1 MSSPNADIVT
11 VSDSLTRIVETREP
25 NKIRTISETSTI
37 GETLQAFKNGQE
49 LIPPVAPVIPEV
61 PNLIGTRERRLRVP
75 RRAPLAIVIDEIS
88 NVAIAPLKLLAFRYE
103 VNKAISSVSVSVKIN
118 LVPHSPEMNAAKADL
133 TITMMSQRSIARCAI
148 KTQLQPSILRSKMAL
163 LSSPLC
169 GLGLGR
175 LKTRPETQSAQSLK
189 AVNFEKMYKVMRIM
203 KIAMM
208 AESL

>member
-1 MSSPNADIVT
+1 MPNADIVN
-11 VSDSLTRIVETREP
+11 VSDSVVCVVHIQNTVRI
-25 NKIRTISETSTI
+25 ISETVNIS
-37 GETLQAFKNGQE
+37 ETLQAYKNGQE

-75 RRAPLAIVIDEIS
+75 RRAPRAILIDEIS
-88 NVAIAPLKLLAFRYE
+88 NVAIAPLKLLAFSDSI
-103 VNKAISSVSVSVKIN
+103 NKAIVAIN
-118 LVPHSPEMNAAKADL
+118 LVPHSSDLNAAKAEL
-133 TITMMSQRSIARCAI
+133 SLMLSERSIARSGI
-148 KTQLQPSILRSKMAL
+148 KTQLQPMIVRSKVAL

-203 KIAMM
+203 KIAML
-208 AESL
+208 AESLL